1 MQGQGA
7 SDTPHYENVPFEVP
21 EGWCWVKIRDL
32 CYYIG
37 GYAFKSTQY
46 VASSD
51 NQVIRI
57 GNVKDDKILLES
69 QPVFITDDYAVT
81 AESALLKNNDLL
93 FTMTGTKGKRDYFK
107 TSLVRAGKKRLFLNQ
122 RVGCLRSYSTHV
134 YMEYLCLAMK
144 HTCVLDAIFQTETGN
159 VSQGNIGSENTLD
172 LLIPLPSLNEQ
183 KRIVQRFQDCISDI
197 DSVELNTIELK
208 KVIERLKSKI
218 LDFAIHGK
226 LVPQDA
232 NDEPAS
238 ELLKRINP
246 KAIASCDNPQYGKI
260 PSGWVW
266 CKIED
271 IFKVVMGQSPN
282 GDSVNHKFIGVEFHQ
297 GKLLFSQCIVEKS
310 DVYTTSPTKLA
321 DKDSLLVCVR
331 APVGDVNI
339 TDREICIGRGLCALK
354 PLSNLPLD
362 YWFYAIK
369 SLKAEFNKKATGST
383 FLAISALTIK
393 NQVISLPP
401 YQEQLRIVSKV
412 NELFSQLDRIEKSLQ
427 A

>member
-1 MQGQGA
+1 MPKYTNRLKHK
-7 SDTPHYENVPFEVP
+7 SHYENVPFEVP

-32 CYYIG
+32 CYYLG

-57 GNVKDDKILLES
+57 GNVKDDKILFES

-107 TSLVRAGKKRLFLNQ
+107 TSLVRIGKKRLFLNQ

-218 LDFAIHGK
+218 LDLAIHGK
-226 LVPQDA
+226 LVPQDP

-246 KAIASCDNPQYGKI
+246 KFVP
-260 PSGWVW
+260 
-266 CKIED
+266 
-271 IFKVVMGQSPN
+271 
-282 GDSVNHKFIGVEFHQ
+282 
-297 GKLLFSQCIVEKS
+297 
-310 DVYTTSPTKLA
+310 
-321 DKDSLLVCVR
+321 
-331 APVGDVNI
+331 
-339 TDREICIGRGLCALK
+339 
-354 PLSNLPLD
+354 
-362 YWFYAIK
+362 
-369 SLKAEFNKKATGST
+369 
-383 FLAISALTIK
+383 
-393 NQVISLPP
+393 
-401 YQEQLRIVSKV
+401 
-412 NELFSQLDRIEKSLQ
+412 
-427 A
+427 